1 MLTSFSLSQFPLT
14 SAASSSAIWTSSA
27 IEVNS
32 STDKTELN
40 GLEKVEFYLVGFA
53 KDSILVT
60 KSMIETKLEKQD
72 FSEYTQVAVS
82 TDSGYLVFGTNNE
95 EQ

>member
-1 MLTSFSLSQFPLT
+1 MLTSFSLSQFPPT
-14 SAASSSAIWTSSA
+14 SAASGSAIWTSSA

-53 KDSILVT
+53 ILVT

-72 FSEYTQVAVS
+72 FSEYTQIAVS
-82 TDSGYLVFGTNNE
+82 TDSGYLAFGTNNE